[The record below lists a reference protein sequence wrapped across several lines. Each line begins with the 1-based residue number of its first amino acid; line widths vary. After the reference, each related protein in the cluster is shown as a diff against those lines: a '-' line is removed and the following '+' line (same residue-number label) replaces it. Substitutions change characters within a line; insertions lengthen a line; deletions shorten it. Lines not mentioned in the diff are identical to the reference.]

1 MNSQKVFTKDF
12 ILGAS
17 VNFFLMLGY
26 YIPMMI
32 MTLYVTE
39 SIGGSIGEGG
49 FAAGLFVIGA
59 LISRMFCGKWMSFT
73 GRWNLLFYS
82 TLICLGTVLLYFTA
96 HSLYLLYAVRLVH
109 GIAYGAAA
117 TAVGTIVAGMIP
129 AERRGEG
136 LGYYLLS
143 ITLASAVGPFIGM
156 FIISHGGF
164 DTIFSVCTA
173 AAVICLA
180 GTVFMSRDKEVLV
193 AERQPAGVR
202 GGLSSYFEF
211 AAVPISFVCLV
222 MYFCYSGVMAFIT
235 PFAKQEGL
243 TAAASMFFVVYSVV
257 ILVSRPYT
265 GKLFDSKGENVSM
278 YPSFVAVA
286 AGMCILG
293 ASKGA
298 VGVLTSAALIGF
310 GIGVVQSCGLAIAV
324 KLTPPDR
331 LALANSTFY
340 AFVDAGVGMGPLVLG
355 LVIPATGYKGMYLLL
370 AVISLLCLVL
380 YYFTHGRNAGQPQIA
395 EEPIPQY
402 KAV

>member
-1 MNSQKVFTKDF
+1 
-12 ILGAS
+12 
-17 VNFFLMLGY
+17 
-26 YIPMMI
+26 
-32 MTLYVTE
+32 
-39 SIGGSIGEGG
+39 
-49 FAAGLFVIGA
+49 
-59 LISRMFCGKWMSFT
+59 
-73 GRWNLLFYS
+73 
-82 TLICLGTVLLYFTA
+82 
-96 HSLYLLYAVRLVH
+96 VH

-117 TAVGTIVAGMIP
+117 TSVGTIVAGMIP

-164 DTIFSVCTA
+164 NAIFTVCTIA
-173 AAVICLA
+173 AALCFA
-180 GTVFMSRDKEVLV
+180 GTVFMSRDNEVLT
-193 AERQPAGVR
+193 AEKRAVEAR
-202 GGLSSYFEF
+202 EGLSSYFEF
-211 AAVPISFVCLV
+211 AAVPISLVCLV

-243 TAAASMFFVVYSVV
+243 TAAASVFFVVYSIV
-257 ILVSRPYT
+257 ILASRPYT
-265 GKLFDSKGENVSM
+265 GRLFDTKGENVSM

-340 AFVDAGVGMGPLVLG
+340 SFVDAGVGIGPLVLG
-355 LVIPATGYKGMYLLL
+355 FVIPATGYKGMYFLL
-370 AVISLLCLVL
+370 AVVSLLCLVL
-380 YYFTHGRNAGQPQIA
+380 YYFTHGRNAGQPQVV
-395 EEPIPQY
+395 EEPVPQY
-402 KAV
+402 KTV

>member
-1 MNSQKVFTKDF
+1 MTSGVFTKDF

-26 YIPMMI
+26 YIPMMV
-32 MTLYVTE
+32 MTLYVTD
-39 SIGGSIGEGG
+39 SVGGSIGEGG
-49 FAAGLFVIGA
+49 LAAGLFVIGA
-59 LISRMFCGKWMSFT
+59 LISRMSCGKWMSYT

-82 TLICLGTVLLYFTA
+82 TVVCLAAVLLYFFA
-96 HSLYLLYAVRLVH
+96 HSLVMLYAVRLVH

-129 AERRGEG
+129 PERRGEG

-156 FIISHGGF
+156 VIISRWGF
-164 DTIFSVCTA
+164 KTIFAVCTVA
-173 AAVICLA
+173 ALICVVQTA
-180 GTVFMSRDKEVLV
+180 FMGRDCKKRSVSV
-193 AERQPAGVR
+193 QTTAH

-211 AAVPISFVCLV
+211 AAVPISLVCLV

-235 PFAKQEGL
+235 PFAKQEGF

-265 GKLFDSKGENVSM
+265 GRLFDTRGENISM

-286 AGMCILG
+286 AGMCLLG
-293 ASKGA
+293 VSKGA
-298 VGVLTSAALIGF
+298 AGVLASAALIGF

-324 KLTPPDR
+324 KLTPPSR

-340 AFVDAGVGMGPLVLG
+340 SFVDAGVGIGPLILG
-355 LVIPATGYKGMYLLL
+355 LVIPFTGYKGMYFLL
-370 AVISLLCLVL
+370 AAVALLCMLL
-380 YYFTHGRNAGQPQIA
+380 YYFIHGRSAGQPQGV
-395 EEPIPQY
+395 EETVPQTL
-402 KAV
+402 

>member
-1 MNSQKVFTKDF
+1 MTHERVFTKDF

-26 YIPMMI
+26 YIPMMV

-39 SIGGSIGEGG
+39 SVGGSIGEGG

-59 LISRMFCGKWMSFT
+59 LISRMFCGKWMMYT

-82 TLICLGTVLLYFTA
+82 TLVCLATVLLYFA
-96 HSLYLLYAVRLVH
+96 AKSLVLLYAVRLIH

-129 AERRGEG
+129 PERRGEG

-156 FIISHGGF
+156 FIISRWSF
-164 DTIFSVCTA
+164 KTIFAVCAVAAFICFVQAAFMGRDEKNTVETA
-173 AAVICLA
+173 Q
-180 GTVFMSRDKEVLV
+180 MK
-193 AERQPAGVR
+193 AE
-202 GGLSSYFEF
+202 GGLSSYFEI
-211 AAVPISFVCLV
+211 AAVPISLVCLV

-257 ILVSRPYT
+257 ILFSRPYT
-265 GKLFDSKGENVSM
+265 GRLFDTKGENISM
-278 YPSFVAVA
+278 YPSFIAVA
-286 AGMCILG
+286 AGMCLLG

-298 VGVLTSAALIGF
+298 VGVFASAALIGF

-324 KLTPPDR
+324 KLTSPSR

-340 AFVDAGVGMGPLVLG
+340 SFVDAGVGMGPLVLG
-355 LVIPATGYKGMYLLL
+355 LVIPATGYKGMYFLL
-370 AVISLLCLVL
+370 AVVALLCMLL
-380 YYFTHGRNAGQPQIA
+380 YYFIHGRNAGQPQTVEDTA
-395 EEPIPQY
+395 PQPL
-402 KAV
+402 